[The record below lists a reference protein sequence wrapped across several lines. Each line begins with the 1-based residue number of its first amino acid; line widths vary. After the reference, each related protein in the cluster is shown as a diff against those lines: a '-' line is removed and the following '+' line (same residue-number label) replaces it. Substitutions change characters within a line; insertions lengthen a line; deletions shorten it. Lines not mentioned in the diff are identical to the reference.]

1 MEIGNAEAHIFKI
14 SIPEELSNVGEE
26 YNILVEITLSYAAS
40 PRRTRRSVKGYLST
54 WLDWCC
60 SRMGEEAETFAARI
74 LKTGSI
80 IADDGDFNWVLGD
93 ATNRGAADGFSRK
106 NGTLQK
112 DWCVIKSNQLSD
124 AFCIAVRGHKGWG
137 EMFKAKYSLA
147 VSFEAIDQDVPIY
160 ESIRAEVE
168 AQVET
173 REIEIEI

>member
-1 MEIGNAEAHIFKI
+1 MF
-14 SIPEELSNVGEE
+14 
-26 YNILVEITLSYAAS
+26 SY
-40 PRRTRRSVKGYLST
+40 
-54 WLDWCC
+54 
-60 SRMGEEAETFAARI
+60 
-74 LKTGSI
+74 
-80 IADDGDFNWVLGD
+80 
-93 ATNRGAADGFSRK
+93 
-106 NGTLQK
+106 GTTP
-112 DWCVIKSNQLSD
+112 LSD